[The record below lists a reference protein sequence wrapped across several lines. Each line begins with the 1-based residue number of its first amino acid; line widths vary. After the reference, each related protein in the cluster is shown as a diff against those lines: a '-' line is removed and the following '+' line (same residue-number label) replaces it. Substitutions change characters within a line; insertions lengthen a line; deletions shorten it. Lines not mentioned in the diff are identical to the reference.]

1 LRLRDAT
8 LDRVT
13 ITERVQSDLTVAT
26 KARDQSRVAALR
38 LVLDALKK
46 EAKEARVELDEPR
59 EITVLKRERKRRVE
73 AADAYRGGERAELA
87 AKEEAEAAVIDEYL
101 PEQLSDTELE
111 AIVGETLDETGAESA
126 REIGKVM
133 SAVMPKLEGRAD
145 GKRVS
150 EIVRRK
156 LA

>member
-1 LRLRDAT
+1 
-8 LDRVT
+8 VT
-13 ITERVQSDLTVAT
+13 ITERIQSDLTVAT
-26 KARDQSRVAALR
+26 KARDQERVAALR

-46 EAKEARVELDEPR
+46 EAKKAGDELDEQR

-73 AADAYRGGERAELA
+73 AADAFRGGERTELA
-87 AKEEAEAAVIDEYL
+87 AKEDAEAAVIDEYL
-101 PEQLSDTELE
+101 PDQLPDTELE
-111 AIVGETLDETGAESA
+111 AIVSEVVDETGAESP

-133 SAVMPKLEGRAD
+133 SAVMPRLGGRAD